1 MQNYIRYPKQIL
13 RLLVQSSKVSLLLIM
28 AVSNVAWSNT
38 VVDSRI
44 GELEFS
50 SGYPTEA
57 TVDKLY
63 DELDFQRAVQAYL
76 WAMPFVS
83 YASAVEATLGKGANN
98 HTVVIQPNSAEQQQL
113 ILTGNQDTVYLSG
126 VLDLRDGPVVVELPE
141 GLLGTMNNL
150 WQEPLTDL
158 GGPFS
163 AEQNRGGRFLVL
175 PPNYDEPLP
184 KAHYHTVKA
193 DTNFVLFYVRAVGQ
207 SRDDW
212 PQLAEQM
219 RQWKQY
225 PLSQAGNP
233 PETKF
238 IDITGKKHD
247 TLIPKGPEYFE
258 LLARY
263 INLNPPREQD
273 MAMLGTGNTWHCAWA

>member
-1 MQNYIRYPKQIL
+1 MQHNIRYIRQVL
-13 RLLVQSSKVSLLLIM
+13 SVLVSPSKVLLLFILT
-28 AVSNVAWSNT
+28 AANVAWSNT

-83 YASAVEATLGKGANN
+83 YAAAVEATLGKGANN

-126 VLDLRDGPVVVELPE
+126 VLDLRDGPVVVELPA

-184 KAHYHTVKA
+184 KAHYHTVQA

-225 PLSQAGNP
+225 PLSQAGSP
-233 PETKF
+233 PETQF

-247 TLIPKGPEYFE
+247 TLIPKGPE
-258 LLARY
+258 
-263 INLNPPREQD
+263 
-273 MAMLGTGNTWHCAWA
+273 

>member
-1 MQNYIRYPKQIL
+1 MQNYIRYIKQGL
-13 RLLVQSSKVSLLLIM
+13 WPLVNPSKVLLLFILTV
-28 AVSNVAWSNT
+28 ANVAWSNS

-83 YASAVEATLGKGANN
+83 YAAATEATLSKGANN
-98 HTVVIQPNSAEQQQL
+98 HTVIIQPNSAEQQQL

-126 VLDLRDGPVVVELPE
+126 VLDLRDGPVVVELPA

-158 GGPFS
+158 GRPFS
-163 AEQNRGGRFLVL
+163 PEQNRGGRFLVC
-175 PPNYDEPLP
+175 P
-184 KAHYHTVKA
+184 
-193 DTNFVLFYVRAVGQ
+193 RAMMV
-207 SRDDW
+207 
-212 PQLAEQM
+212 PC
-219 RQWKQY
+219 
-225 PLSQAGNP
+225 
-233 PETKF
+233 
-238 IDITGKKHD
+238 
-247 TLIPKGPEYFE
+247 
-258 LLARY
+258 
-263 INLNPPREQD
+263 PRCTT
-273 MAMLGTGNTWHCAWA
+273 M

>member
-1 MQNYIRYPKQIL
+1 MHQYLCCLKGASLP
-13 RLLVQSSKVSLLLIM
+13 LVNPSKVLLLLTLTV
-28 AVSNVAWSNT
+28 ANVAWSNS
-38 VVDSRI
+38 VVESRI

-126 VLDLRDGPVVVELPE
+126 VLDLRDGPVVVELPA

-163 AEQNRGGRFLVL
+163 AGTE
-175 PPNYDEPLP
+175 
-184 KAHYHTVKA
+184 
-193 DTNFVLFYVRAVGQ
+193 
-207 SRDDW
+207 SRRSFSG
-212 PQLAEQM
+212 LA
-219 RQWKQY
+219 
-225 PLSQAGNP
+225 
-233 PETKF
+233 PE
-238 IDITGKKHD
+238 
-247 TLIPKGPEYFE
+247 L
-258 LLARY
+258 
-263 INLNPPREQD
+263 
-273 MAMLGTGNTWHCAWA
+273 